1 MFSLKEAPNGN
12 LYYKNTAKNINEDYR
27 ISLWLTQVAF
37 NSKFNSKSFLLVL
50 GSFIKSVIMTTGR
63 AHPDL
68 FILGMDTCFNRKLAF
83 SLSQFSSNPGTIQR
97 MSQGR
102 TDKIAG
108 GLRKHLALTQNA
120 LILTH
125 IHTFS

>member
-1 MFSLKEAPNGN
+1 MFSLKEAPDGN

-68 FILGMDTCFNRKLAF
+68 FILGMDMYTCVNWKHFLCH
-83 SLSQFSSNPGTIQR
+83 SSVAILVQSKG
-97 MSQGR
+97 GAR
-102 TDKIAG
+102 TEQTK
-108 GLRKHLALTQNA
+108 
-120 LILTH
+120 
-125 IHTFS
+125 